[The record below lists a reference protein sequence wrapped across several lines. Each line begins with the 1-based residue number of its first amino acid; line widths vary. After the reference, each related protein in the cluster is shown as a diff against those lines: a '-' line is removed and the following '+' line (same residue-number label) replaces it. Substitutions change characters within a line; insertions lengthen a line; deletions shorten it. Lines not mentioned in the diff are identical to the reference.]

1 LAPARRRFFEGCVAM
16 PRLTAEPLAVGQR
29 GGRDRLEPAWEPR
42 PRRGGWR
49 AQLAWL
55 LLVVKLFCLH
65 NFNWLLSAGL
75 HAFLTLCIAGVAFQ
89 HHRQQTAGV
98 GLEAG
103 TFDGQGEEGFENV
116 LGADGLA
123 AGGGGTPF
131 ETALQPVDMS
141 PQAGD
146 LNSLNELFR
155 MSGGGPGGDGGEGG
169 GSGGGSGGGHGPGS
183 GLGAGFF
190 GSKGAGKS
198 FVYVV
203 DCSGSMYGHR
213 FDRAKRELVVS
224 INKLK
229 PEQKFYV
236 YFFNDRTFPLF
247 DPKPASGMLPATKD
261 NRDRASR
268 WIRTRQPESTTN
280 PTLALKQALEMK
292 PEVIFLLTDG
302 ELDEPAEVRQMIQ
315 KNNKSNVVIHTIAFD
330 NEEATAT
337 LEAIAKENNGTFRFV
352 K

>member
-1 LAPARRRFFEGCVAM
+1 M
-16 PRLTAEPLAVGQR
+16 PRATAEPPVLGTREGR
-29 GGRDRLEPAWEPR
+29 GRIEPAWQPR
-42 PRRGGWR
+42 PRRGGPR

-55 LLVVKLFCLH
+55 LLMVKLFCLQ
-65 NFNWLLSAGL
+65 NVNWLLSAGF
-75 HAFLTLCIAGVAFQ
+75 HAALTLCIAGVALQ
-89 HHRQQTAGV
+89 HHRNSAGV
-98 GLEAG
+98 GLEGGLFEG
-103 TFDGQGEEGFENV
+103 TGEEGFENV
-116 LGADGLA
+116 LGADGQ

-131 ETALQPVDMS
+131 ESTLEPIDTA
-141 PQAGD
+141 PQSSG
-146 LNSLNELFR
+146 LNSLNELIK
-155 MSGGGPGGDGGEGG
+155 MSGGGTVGGDGGEGG
-169 GSGGGSGGGHGPGS
+169 GSGGGSGGGHGSGI

-213 FDRAKRELVVS
+213 FNRAKTELVRS

-247 DPKPASGMLPATKD
+247 DPKPAPGMLPAIRG
-261 NRDRASR
+261 NVERASR
-268 WIRTRQPESTTN
+268 WIRSRQPESTTN
-280 PTLALKQALEMK
+280 PNLALKQALEMK

-302 ELDEPAEVRQMIQ
+302 ELDDAAEVRQMILR
-315 KNNKSNVVIHTIAFD
+315 NNKSNVVIHTIAFE
-330 NEEATAT
+330 NEEASAT